1 MTGIILDYLHLVS
14 ERTRPLL
21 FLENKKTFWEVTYT
35 PNPSETLILPKFSA
49 FTSCSLERS
58 NFCWSDLIG
67 SDVTMG
73 RNDCCRGIF
82 TDSARAG
89 SRGLYLSFVLTRL
102 FFRGHHE
109 RNSLQ
114 SHTTQLKISHA
125 IGTIFTIQ
133 RSYYR
138 SEQLNQIYNSDSRLK
153 ILLVLQF

>member
-1 MTGIILDYLHLVS
+1 MNV
-14 ERTRPLL
+14 
-21 FLENKKTFWEVTYT
+21 TFPTY
-35 PNPSETLILPKFSA
+35 KY
-49 FTSCSLERS
+49 
-58 NFCWSDLIG
+58 
-67 SDVTMG
+67 
-73 RNDCCRGIF
+73 CRGIF

-102 FFRGHHE
+102 FFRGHQE

-138 SEQLNQIYNSDSRLK
+138 SEQHNQIYNSDSNLK